1 MIMICIDLTCA
12 EKLWLKA
19 TLIYSL
25 VYSVISINIVGVR
38 LPVAF
43 IQNVFDTYITRI
55 FVIKG
60 IT

>member
-1 MIMICIDLTCA
+1 MICIDLTCA
-12 EKLWLKA
+12 EKLWLKV

-25 VYSVISINIVGVR
+25 VYSVIGILNIVGVR
-38 LPVAF
+38 LAVAF

-55 FVIKG
+55 FIIKG